1 VRNRLIG
8 LAKATPSGVAFA
20 ERSAKNVRATI
31 GDEAMDTT
39 LEILDDAEEDL
50 MARSFLYVHPGSF
63 REGVEATMEAVKVL
77 LARMSRVAA
86 SPIPTH
92 SPVV

>member
-1 VRNRLIG
+1 V
-8 LAKATPSGVAFA
+8 T
-20 ERSAKNVRATI
+20 ATI

-39 LEILDDAEEDL
+39 LEIFDDAEEDL
-50 MARSFLYVHPGSF
+50 MARSFLYVHPASF
-63 REGVEATMEAVKVL
+63 REGVEATMEAVKIL

-86 SPIPTH
+86 SPVPTH